1 MELQLFIE
9 NPNLLKSPKVAFE
22 IHCANF
28 RQLYD
33 VISWIGGCT
42 KFYQHNDKSTT
53 EGEYETYIRNNDRRK
68 YPFDKQK
75 ETNTIEIQMLED
87 SFINI
92 KL

>member
-1 MELQLFIE
+1 MKLQLIE
-9 NPNLLKSPKVAFE
+9 NSNSLVGETLSFE
-22 IHCANF
+22 VDCDSF
-28 RQLYD
+28 RELYD

-53 EGEYETYIRNNDRRK
+53 NYEYETYIRNNDRRK

-75 ETNTIEIQMLED
+75 ETNSIEIQVMED
-87 SFINI
+87 SYILI